1 MASIKDTY
9 RQTQEKIREVIK
21 RYAIFVSREIS
32 EEDNGRLTGKPDQAL
47 DEQEETPLR
56 NR

>member
-32 EEDNGRLTGKPDQAL
+32 EEENGRLTGKPDRAL